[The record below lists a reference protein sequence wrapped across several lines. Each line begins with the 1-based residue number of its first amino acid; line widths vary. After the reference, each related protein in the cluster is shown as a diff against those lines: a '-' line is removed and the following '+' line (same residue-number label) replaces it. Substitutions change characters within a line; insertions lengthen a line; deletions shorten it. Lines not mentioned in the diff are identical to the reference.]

1 MPSEIVAVSGDNKLT
16 IVFTVYTIFCLNI
29 KIITTYKTIT
39 MNLSKGT
46 IQKIQEL
53 LIRLIFLYLN
63 DRGPIRSIF
72 ESLLDSAT

>member
-1 MPSEIVAVSGDNKLT
+1 
-16 IVFTVYTIFCLNI
+16 
-29 KIITTYKTIT
+29 

-63 DRGPIRSIF
+63 NRGQIRSIF